1 MKYKDFINGGVKY
14 HFEEKEGKLYLISI
28 VIWDKVFEFPNG
40 GIPEGTVEQIAQ
52 EVEERIVSKNNDG
65 TLNTIEEFRDFL
77 SGFPEDA
84 SLEDIL
90 EELHNNHLE
99 NIDDEE
105 IESWYNE
112 INNNDDTPSQDEE
125 PTNADSGG
133 GTDEGD

>member
-28 VIWDKVFEFPNG
+28 VISDKVFEFPNG

-112 INNNDDTPSQDEE
+112 INN
-125 PTNADSGG
+125 
-133 GTDEGD
+133 